1 MPFLWEN
8 VTVNKGMAANELY
21 KSSSRVESRDTVSA
35 PNKVIQVEEVRV
47 SAYQK
52 SSVTSAIRTGKADKS
67 A

>member
-8 VTVNKGMAANELY
+8 VTVKQGMAANELY
-21 KSSSRVESRDTVSA
+21 KPASRVQSRDTVSA

-47 SAYQK
+47 SEYQK

-67 A
+67 D